1 MSRFDVL
8 KSLVRGAAKAGTER
22 LGKLRGV
29 QGVRGAL
36 GDLRARRASVSE
48 AALARAITH
57 GVGGAGSVSVA
68 CRDGR
73 IVADVSFDRGDPLV
87 VAVIPE
93 QTRFAP
99 RGAKEVLFTVE
110 PPELVA
116 DARAR
121 EVVGAIAAAIAR
133 ALWGPMLGER
143 REGEHALVD
152 REGAR
157 LRADLRTVAS
167 VRAAL
172 EGSAIGMALDVLSI
186 EGFAIEDRALRV
198 TIALPLPGG

>member
-8 KSLVRGAAKAGTER
+8 KSLVRTAAKSGAER
-22 LGKLRGV
+22 LGKMKSVNELRH
-29 QGVRGAL
+29 AL
-36 GDLRARRASVSE
+36 GDLRARRAALSE
-48 AALARAITH
+48 AALTRAITH
-57 GVGGAGSVSVA
+57 GVADVRAVSVQLEN
-68 CRDGR
+68 GR
-73 IVADVSFDRGDPLV
+73 AVVDVSFERGDPLV

-99 RGAKEVLFTVE
+99 RGAKEVLFSVE

-116 DARAR
+116 DARVR
-121 EVVGAIAAAIAR
+121 EIVGAFAAAIAR
-133 ALWGPMLGER
+133 VLWGPMLGER
-143 REGEHALVD
+143 KEGEHALVD

-157 LRADLRTVAS
+157 LRADLRTVPS

-172 EGSAIGMALDVLSI
+172 EGSTLGMALDVLSI
-186 EGFAIEDRALRV
+186 ESFAIEDRVLRV